1 MEQELID
8 ASLNNF
14 STRVKDIGAHAAK
27 SEEGGYLSNQ
37 VGGKVNQASGG
48 GVYLDRGGDEIQ
60 GGG

>member
-48 GVYLDRGGDEIQ
+48 GVYLDRGG
-60 GGG
+60 G